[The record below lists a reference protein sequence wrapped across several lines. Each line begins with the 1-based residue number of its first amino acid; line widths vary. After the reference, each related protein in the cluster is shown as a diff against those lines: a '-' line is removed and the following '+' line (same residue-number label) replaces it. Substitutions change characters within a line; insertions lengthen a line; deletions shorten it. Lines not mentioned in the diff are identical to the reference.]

1 MCGAIITSPL
11 DVVKTRLQS
20 DLYRDRRGIQIT
32 QRGATGVVL
41 RGLLH
46 FVDTSRLLME
56 IAAREGTGALFKG
69 LGPTLVGVIPAR
81 AINFY
86 TYGNGKR
93 IIAEHWHGGA
103 ESPLVHLSAAAL
115 AGVLTATATNPIW
128 VVKTR
133 LQLESQQLEAR
144 SRAARAEAVGKVR
157 APAST
162 VRASAAA
169 QELPRRALSTTPWG
183 HARFFQASRPPP
195 APTTNALRM
204 TLTILRTEGLRGLY
218 KGLSAS
224 YLGVSE
230 STIQWVL
237 YEQLKRV
244 QQRDRDPSAP
254 SMLPTVSAAGT
265 AKMVATIITYP
276 HEVIRTRLRQE
287 PAHGRR
293 KYRNLV
299 QTFRVVLHE
308 EGAAAFYGGLS
319 AHLMRVIPNAVVT
332 FSIYELVLRLGA
344 SA

>member
-32 QRGATGVVL
+32 QRGASGVVL

-46 FVDTSRLLME
+46 FVDTSRLLVD
-56 IAAREGTGALFKG
+56 IAAREGSGALFKG

-133 LQLESQQLEAR
+133 LQLESQQMEAR
-144 SRAARAEAVGKVR
+144 TRAARAAAVGTMR
-157 APAST
+157 APASA
-162 VRASAAA
+162 VRPSAAA
-169 QELPRRALSTTPWG
+169 QELPRRALSTTPWR
-183 HARFFQASRPPP
+183 HRFFQASRPPP

-204 TLTILRTEGLRGLY
+204 TLTILQTEGLRGLY

-244 QQRDRDPSAP
+244 QLRDRDPSVP
-254 SMLPTVSAAGT
+254 SVLPTVSAAGT

-287 PAHGRR
+287 PAHGVR
-293 KYRNLV
+293 KYRSLV
-299 QTFRVVLHE
+299 QTFRIVLRE

-344 SA
+344 TA